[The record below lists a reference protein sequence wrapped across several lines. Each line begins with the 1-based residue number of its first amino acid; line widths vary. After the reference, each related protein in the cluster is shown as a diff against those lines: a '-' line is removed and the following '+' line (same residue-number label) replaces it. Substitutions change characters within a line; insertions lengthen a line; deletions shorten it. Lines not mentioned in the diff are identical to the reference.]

1 MIEVHA
7 INGSE
12 IYINCDLIESV
23 EMIPETKISLTTG
36 KYYLV
41 SESGHEIVR
50 KMINYYQEI
59 YGMQKKIVFEDKT
72 IHDEDE
78 I

>member
-7 INGSE
+7 INGSD
-12 IYINCDLIESV
+12 IFINCDLIESI
-23 EMIPETKISLTTG
+23 ELIPETKISLTTG

-41 SESGHEIVR
+41 SESGQEIAN
-50 KMINYYQEI
+50 KMINYYQQI
-59 YGMQKKIVFEDKT
+59 YGMQKKIVFENKT
-72 IHDEDE
+72 IDDEDE